1 MAPKVKDRRLS
12 QIKQN
17 DLIDT
22 DSTVF
27 YDSKEE
33 LNADDDDD
41 FELEPKMYE
50 YIFVIDRS
58 GSMSGK
64 PI

>member
-1 MAPKVKDRRLS
+1 M
-12 QIKQN
+12 
-17 DLIDT
+17 
-22 DSTVF
+22 
-27 YDSKEE
+27 KEE
-33 LNADDDDD
+33 PAIDDDNDD
-41 FELEPKMYE
+41 FEIEPKMYE